1 MNNELRKDLTP
12 KETIK
17 KIKKILKENKINIKE
32 NKTKCLYKNF
42 YSTRIEIK
50 GFYHLGTNGK
60 GITKDLALA
69 SAYAE
74 LMERLQSKMLI
85 NTYYLGKVKN
95 LISYNDETIKK
106 NYIVKN
112 LKILTSFFESDVN
125 LQDFFKK
132 NNKFSIVSKYKNL
145 ITEKEEYLPSKLIN
159 ATSFSNGL
167 CAGNSFY
174 EAINQGICE
183 ILERNS
189 YQEILNKEIILDN
202 IIIEKDLPIYNKIK
216 AIKENGFNIQIKDCS
231 LKKYPVVGVY
241 ITNKDKTKYIFTIG
255 SDPNINIAV
264 QRCLTEAFQGLKN
277 KKDLIFKM
285 KKTNNTFYELNN
297 EERKMN
303 WFKNYS
309 SNNGIHPTKIFQSNK
324 FINYK
329 NLKYF
334 SNIKTNKEIF
344 NFLINIIKSNNLS
357 IYIKDFSYLGFNTYK
372 IYIPILSNI
381 DTINNNEKDLIKNYN
396 FLKSIY
402 FNLNNY
408 NNKKDLKKASNIIE
422 RSLKSDKSL
431 FINLGNYFHA
441 SNYIKTNYNNI
452 TFEFLYILIKCKIH
466 ENINYK
472 LIKNKNL
479 INYIK
484 SINSNNKYEYI
495 INDLNLLL
503 PTCPNCTT
511 CPIKKK
517 CCYKTWKHINN
528 VLIFK
533 EEEYFHKNK

>member
-183 ILERNS
+183 IFERNS

-264 QRCLTEAFQGLKN
+264 QRSLTEAFQGLKN

-344 NFLINIIKSNNLS
+344 NFLLNIIKSNNLS

-381 DTINNNEKDLIKNYN
+381 DTINNNEKDLIKNYD